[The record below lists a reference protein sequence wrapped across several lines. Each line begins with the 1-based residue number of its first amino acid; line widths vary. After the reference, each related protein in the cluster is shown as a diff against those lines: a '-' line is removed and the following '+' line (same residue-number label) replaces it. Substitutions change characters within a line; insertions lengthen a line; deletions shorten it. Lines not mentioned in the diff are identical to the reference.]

1 MSQAAPQASEDK
13 RAEGRVG
20 HRSHLSFRRNPRRHR
35 YSHRDDTP
43 ADESSV
49 DIRKL
54 LTEEHLVYEMRIA
67 HQQTAFSWG
76 NFDGSAGM
84 PVIPITHHSVC
95 GLPCDLNAH
104 QDAFRV
110 PARGRAGKSNMQLE
124 HP

>member
-1 MSQAAPQASEDK
+1 MHEFFTDSRELRDVRMLPFHPPI
-13 RAEGRVG
+13 AE
-20 HRSHLSFRRNPRRHR
+20 
-35 YSHRDDTP
+35 
-43 ADESSV
+43 
-49 DIRKL
+49 
-54 LTEEHLVYEMRIA
+54 
-67 HQQTAFSWG
+67 TAFSWG